1 MIEEQKIPKD
11 GSCRLEL
18 NLKPGLTPE
27 QLDKRIQR
35 DCTAH
40 PNQAMGTIFRG
51 LLPLKLVPVFLE
63 AVHIP
68 PETKA
73 NALTKEQR
81 RILVQGLQAFPLH
94 ITARFLFGKY
104 RRKPWHPNAVRACIL
119 PEKCWMWMH
128 TPGDLIYRLP
138 FPLPLV
144 QQMPLAVYEND
155 FVPEKLPA

>member
-1 MIEEQKIPKD
+1 MCEQHLSQCIIAAFFSVVQFQGNIPKD

-94 ITARFLFGKY
+94 ITARRSLKEAIITRGGVSVREVQAKGGRQETEIQG
-104 RRKPWHPNAVRACIL
+104 RRDRGNRISQ
-119 PEKCWMWMH
+119 
-128 TPGDLIYRLP
+128 DI
-138 FPLPLV
+138 
-144 QQMPLAVYEND
+144 
-155 FVPEKLPA
+155 